1 MNVWNLV
8 LFLCF
13 LFGVVYSHSCPDSSG
28 NQTDSVDRHTTDP
41 RWRVLSGLEATA
53 IYSLYAVSQ
62 HTVFLFHLELAIHFS
77 NFAPIYVY
85 LSLHAAVYFSSL
97 LVALFINSCSA
108 LQRFRE
114 MADPPLVNTTDYQST
129 QDDTSTDQGLESLID
144 AVCKLVS
151 FHELVSSTD
160 GGSTLHAVLSANVE
174 DSCNWVSVYILML
187 LMLQ

>member
-1 MNVWNLV
+1 M
-8 LFLCF
+8 
-13 LFGVVYSHSCPDSSG
+13 
-28 NQTDSVDRHTTDP
+28 
-41 RWRVLSGLEATA
+41 ATSA
-53 IYSLYAVSQ
+53 YMQLY
-62 HTVFLFHLELAIHFS
+62 TFS
-77 NFAPIYVY
+77 R
-85 LSLHAAVYFSSL
+85 L

-160 GGSTLHAVLSANVE
+160 SGSTLHAVLSANVE
-174 DSCNWVSVYILML
+174 DSCNWVSDYILML